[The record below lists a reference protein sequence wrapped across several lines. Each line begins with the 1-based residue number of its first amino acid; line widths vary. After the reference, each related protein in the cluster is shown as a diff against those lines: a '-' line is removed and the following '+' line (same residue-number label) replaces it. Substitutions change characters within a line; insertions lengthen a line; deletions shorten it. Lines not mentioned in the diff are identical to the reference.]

1 MASLHV
7 GFLLLVSYTLQM
19 TDVTCKG
26 HTASEVG
33 LTSSHF
39 SPSWLHAQ
47 DLHWLFPIVQYLPQA
62 ADAASLGR
70 SPNCWGDARPSLL
83 KGADGVRVQMS
94 SWKSG
99 SGRALS

>member
-33 LTSSHF
+33 LTS
-39 SPSWLHAQ
+39 WLHAQ
-47 DLHWLFPIVQYLPQA
+47 DLHGLFPIVQYLPQA